1 MTHRT
6 MSERSTSELRPAPH
20 RDYATSHLH
29 SDHPP
34 IKNLSSDLMYLVHI
48 CQASFLKLLIREKG
62 RKTLFNH
69 TLNTFYVPLYG
80 IIMVK
85 YQSDIER
92 GNPLLLHHGLLIL
105 VAARDILYT
114 QTRSEM

>member
-6 MSERSTSELRPAPH
+6 MSERSTSELCPAPP

-48 CQASFLKLLIREKG
+48 CQASSIKLLIREKG
-62 RKTLFNH
+62 RKKLFNH
-69 TLNTFYVPLYG
+69 TLYVPLYG

-85 YQSDIER
+85 YQSDSKR
-92 GNPLLLHHGLLIL
+92 GNSLLLHHGLLIL
-105 VAARDILYT
+105 VAARDILCT
-114 QTRSEM
+114 